1 MPVTTR
7 AARTN
12 HSNNNTV
19 IIGSM
24 TAASA
29 PSAVEEDTDISTTEN
44 TAVHCRTNLPSVT
57 LQLSATTNTTNSN
70 TTSRLIRIIIPPG
83 NFTSEDLSKCI
94 QQIMVTAYSNDD
106 AVLLDS
112 IGSISGLYRESD
124 STFIPLSYILS
135 NADTFTQATFCLK
148 LPTTGTPIQCPFSLS
163 QIIIRYRKFLLC
175 LLLFVAGL
183 LLLGC
188 YYVVYYRYQ
197 GSWVLSIDETIHHA
211 SQRTW
216 ALLGTCWSFVVNGV
230 VDESLRAIYR
240 YGPSAI
246 GWEGSSLPKICSRA
260 TFYGTEEFW
269 MKNYEECLSIYNSK
283 ELSFLAYTR
292 PLVLLILLCLMLILL
307 VVTVRRR
314 PPPLDPNMV
323 ETFRS
328 IQMLARQLKRAFAM
342 AG

>member
-1 MPVTTR
+1 
-7 AARTN
+7 
-12 HSNNNTV
+12 
-19 IIGSM
+19 M

-29 PSAVEEDTDISTTEN
+29 PTAAEEDTGISTTASA
-44 TAVHCRTNLPSVT
+44 AVNCRTSNLPSIT
-57 LQLSATTNTTNSN
+57 IQLSATTNVKTSSTTN
-70 TTSRLIRIIIPPG
+70 RVIRIIIPPS

-94 QQIMVTAYSNDD
+94 QQVMITAYSNDD

-124 STFIPLSYILS
+124 STFVPLSYILS
-135 NADTFTQATFCLK
+135 HADDFTQATFCLK
-148 LPTTGTPIQCPFSLS
+148 LPSTGTPIQHPFSLS
-163 QIIIRYRKFLLC
+163 QIMIRYRKFLPL

-188 YYVVYYRYQ
+188 YYLVYFHYQ

-211 SQRTW
+211 SQRSW
-216 ALLGTCWSFVVNGV
+216 ALVGTCWSFVVHGV

-246 GWEGSSLPKICSRA
+246 GWEGSSLPKICSHA
-260 TFYGTEEFW
+260 TFYGTEDFW
-269 MKNYEECLSIYNSK
+269 MKNYDECLSIYNSK

-292 PLVLLILLCLMLILL
+292 PLVLLILSCLTLVLL
-307 VVTVRRR
+307 VVAVRRR

-328 IQMLARQLKRAFAM
+328 IQMLARQLKRAFVM